1 MDKHVFFSWLAE
13 VHLRKET
20 QGIELPNL
28 PALASFVTFSN
39 EFCWSDPC
47 YQEVESLGKATG
59 IHFVDFLQ
67 QYHDSKSTR
76 GSAPA
81 HPILLDNVTEDTGE
95 SKPWS
100 YSFRTSDCSSLET
113 HLDAATSVYLS
124 ASECSSL
131 ETHFDATTSV
141 FLSASEGSV
150 TALN

>member
-67 QYHDSKSTR
+67 HYHDSRSTR
-76 GSAPA
+76 RSSAA
-81 HPILLDNVTEDTGE
+81 HPGVLDEVTKATGE

-113 HLDAATSVYLS
+113 HSDAATY
-124 ASECSSL
+124 
-131 ETHFDATTSV
+131 V

-150 TALN
+150 TEEN